1 MKKAHITII
10 LLAAIILGSTLGV
23 VTAEQ
28 HYFGVTHGEV
38 GDALKKQRF
47 RIPELLE
54 NVGDALAASEHWT
67 GTDKQAHDL
76 IRYTIAD
83 GLYMFKPADY
93 DVEVTLQM
101 ELAHRMYKELV
112 ILKNPD
118 GSRVY
123 SDDVVQQMIEN
134 FNNNYDHGADQAAD
148 QAPE

>member
-1 MKKAHITII
+1 MKKTTITIC

-23 VTAEQ
+23 TTAEQ

-54 NVGDALAASEHWT
+54 DVGDALAASDHWT

-83 GLYMFKPADY
+83 GLYLHKPADY

-101 ELAHRMYKELV
+101 ELAHRMYMELTG
-112 ILKNPD
+112 LKNPD

-123 SDDVVQQMIEN
+123 SDAIVELMIAN
-134 FNNNYDHGADQAAD
+134 FNNNYDHGSAAAD
-148 QAPE
+148 EAPE